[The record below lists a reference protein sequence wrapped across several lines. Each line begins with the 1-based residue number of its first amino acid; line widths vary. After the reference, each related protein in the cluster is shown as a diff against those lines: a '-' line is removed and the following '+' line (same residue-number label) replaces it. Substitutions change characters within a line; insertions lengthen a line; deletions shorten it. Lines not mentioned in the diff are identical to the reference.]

1 MKLMAGSE
9 RIIADDET
17 DPFDGDVRW
26 HPAKSLWIGT
36 MTLLAVVLGP
46 LFFSWS
52 ALILFMATSAVTL
65 CFGHSVGMHRRL
77 IQLRLSVMARAFLRL
92 SRHPGRD
99 GRPLRHGAAARFS
112 RLGAAS
118 VELP

>member
-1 MKLMAGSE
+1 MAGSE

-52 ALILFMATSAVTL
+52 ALILSWRRAPSRFASDIPSA
-65 CFGHSVGMHRRL
+65 C
-77 IQLRLSVMARAFLRL
+77 I
-92 SRHPGRD
+92 
-99 GRPLRHGAAARFS
+99 GA
-112 RLGAAS
+112 
-118 VELP
+118 